1 MPSTELFAGVPV
13 RDIPAARE
21 WYALFFGRAADF
33 IPNDNEA
40 VWQLGEHAWIYVVG
54 DAARAGHGLLTLL
67 VDDVDQQL
75 AELKERGIETGTID
89 TIPGAVRKLEV
100 TDPDGNR
107 ITFGQPLS

>member
-1 MPSTELFAGVPV
+1 MSVNDVFAGAPV
-13 RDIPAARE
+13 ADYQAALV
-21 WYALFFGRAADF
+21 WYLRFFGRPPDF
-33 IPNDNEA
+33 FPNDNEA

-75 AELKERGIETGTID
+75 AELKERGIETGKID